1 MEQFSLEKYLENPS
15 RKVVTRQ
22 GNPVRII
29 CTDRKHTQ
37 NWPIV
42 ALESYGSGEFVLY
55 ADDKGRTDL
64 ANENIHDLFFADE
77 EKCNKILNEL
87 KSYLKST
94 PKEQVEKDWKEIQ
107 DWYSQHFTNEKYNE
121 EEELTEIQKTLEEDC
136 DCYVNLYNDGKTREE
151 LREWIKAWCPR
162 IIDLVRKEIEKE
174 NSEFKPKFTYNEKD
188 YSELANK
195 LIEFRNNTPLFSVSY
210 RDGEGRK
217 IILHYEKEIL
227 DLVRNEIEKENPY
240 NGKKKQE
247 WSEEDKHCVELLL
260 PIIDSS
266 SLIPKNRKKCKNFL
280 QSLKPQS
287 HWKPSEE
294 QMNALDKAKNNPANY
309 HDIRLGLQSLYND
322 LLKL

>member
-1 MEQFSLEKYLENPS
+1 MKQFNLEEWLQDKS
-15 RKVVTRQ
+15 RKIVTRDGREVEILKTDFRGYKQ
-22 GNPVRII
+22 IIGVVKNRDNKDDEVDQWDKEGNFRGIFG
-29 CTDRKHTQ
+29 
-37 NWPIV
+37 
-42 ALESYGSGEFVLY
+42 ESKY
-55 ADDKGRTDL
+55 
-64 ANENIHDLFFADE
+64 DLFFADE

-121 EEELTEIQKTLEEDC
+121 EEELTELQKTLEEDC

-195 LIEFRNNTPLFSVSY
+195 LIEFRNNTPLCSVSY

-217 IILHYEKEIL
+217 IILHYEKEIT
-227 DLVRNEIEKENPY
+227 DLVKEKILKDLPKWKKSTEYKDFEINEACILDDDIY
-240 NGKKKQE
+240 
-247 WSEEDKHCVELLL
+247 
-260 PIIDSS
+260 PIIATNVNIGEYYLELDE
-266 SLIPKNRKKCKNFL
+266 LKNLPLEK
-280 QSLKPQS
+280 
-287 HWKPSEE
+287 
-294 QMNALDKAKNNPANY
+294 
-309 HDIRLGLQSLYND
+309 
-322 LLKL
+322 

>member
-1 MEQFSLEKYLENPS
+1 MEQFNLEEWLQDKS
-15 RKVVTRQ
+15 RKIVTRDGREVEILKTDFRGYKQ
-22 GNPVRII
+22 IIGVVKNRDNKDDEVDQWDKEGNFRGIFG
-29 CTDRKHTQ
+29 
-37 NWPIV
+37 
-42 ALESYGSGEFVLY
+42 ESKY
-55 ADDKGRTDL
+55 
-64 ANENIHDLFFADE
+64 DLFFADE

-121 EEELTEIQKTLEEDC
+121 EEELTELQKTLEEDC

-195 LIEFRNNTPLFSVSY
+195 LIEFRNNTPLCSVSY

-217 IILHYEKEIL
+217 IILHYEKEIT
-227 DLVRNEIEKENPY
+227 DLVKEKILKDLPKWKKSTEYKDFEINEACILDDDIY
-240 NGKKKQE
+240 
-247 WSEEDKHCVELLL
+247 
-260 PIIDSS
+260 PIIATNVNIGEYYLELDE
-266 SLIPKNRKKCKNFL
+266 LKNLPLEK
-280 QSLKPQS
+280 
-287 HWKPSEE
+287 
-294 QMNALDKAKNNPANY
+294 
-309 HDIRLGLQSLYND
+309 
-322 LLKL
+322 